1 MGAHRDAKGVSMKN
15 KGRVLLLSSLM
26 CLLAAGSSWADGGA
40 DLAPYAFS
48 REFRGRA
55 FLAQASPV
63 AKEGDNDIASQ
74 EEMLPDPFEPINR
87 AFFEFNDKLYFLV
100 LKPVARGYSFVLPEK
115 VRVGI
120 SNVFRNLVFPVRFVN
135 CLFQGKLEGAS
146 VELGSFLLNSIGG
159 MGGFFDIAG
168 AAGVRK
174 YDEDLGQSLAV
185 AGIGPGFYINW
196 PLLGPSTLRGTFGA
210 VGDAFLDPFWYLE
223 SAGAR
228 WTARAVNTVNATS
241 LNIGD
246 YESLK
251 KAALDPYVALRDAY
265 YQNRLKRIKE

>member
-1 MGAHRDAKGVSMKN
+1 MKN
-15 KGRVLLLSSLM
+15 KRRVFLLASLM
-26 CLLAAGSSWADGGA
+26 WLLAAGSSWADGGA
-40 DLAPYAFS
+40 DLVPYAFS
-48 REFRGRA
+48 QEFRGRP
-55 FLAQASPV
+55 LLTQASPA
-63 AKEGDNDIASQ
+63 AKETENDIAPQ
-74 EEMLPDPFEPINR
+74 EEMLLDPLEPINR
-87 AFFEFNDKLYFLV
+87 AFFEFNDKLYFYV
-100 LKPVARGYSFVLPEK
+100 LKPVAIGYRFVLPEK
-115 VRVGI
+115 LRVGI
-120 SNVFRNLVFPVRFVN
+120 SNVFRNLAFPVRFVN

-146 VELGSFLLNSIGG
+146 VELGSFLLNSIAG

-174 YDEDLGQSLAV
+174 YDEDLGQSLAI
-185 AGIGPGFYINW
+185 AGFGPGFYINW

-210 VGDAFLDPFWYLE
+210 VGDAFLDPIWYLE
-223 SAGAR
+223 SSGAR
-228 WTARAVNTVNATS
+228 WGTRAVNTVNTTS